1 MKKSPVLVLD
11 EATAFADPENEHL
24 IQKALNALIADK
36 TVIMIAH
43 RLSTIRNADQILVM
57 KDAVLQDCAPHQVL
71 MERSPVYR
79 SMVDA
84 NRRRDRW
91 TVRGKEEERCKD

>member
-1 MKKSPVLVLD
+1 MFLKDAPIVILD
-11 EATAFADPENEHL
+11 EATAYADAENESR
-24 IQKALNALIADK
+24 IQEAFARLSKGK
-36 TVIMIAH
+36 TVLIIAH
-43 RLSTIRNADQILVM
+43 RLRFIENADQILVM

-91 TVRGKEEERCKD
+91 TIRRKEEK